1 MCHPLA
7 PVDLPLCLAR
17 RLQIGTDSTDV
28 GCLMVF
34 EDVTQ
39 SVRGF
44 DEFTGKRN
52 CVQVMS
58 STVMLTFEV
67 SQCRW

>member
-1 MCHPLA
+1 
-7 PVDLPLCLAR
+7 
-17 RLQIGTDSTDV
+17 
-28 GCLMVF
+28 MVF

-52 CVQVMS
+52 CVSGHVVDS
-58 STVMLTFEV
+58 HVDI
-67 SQCRW
+67 